1 VTDHRINIS
10 TYNLTGFMTGAL
22 LDDFIDELATRDESE
37 RLATQFEDTVTE
49 SSG

>member
-1 VTDHRINIS
+1 VS

-37 RLATQFEDTVTE
+37 RLASLGEETLIQ
-49 SSG
+49 SNN